1 MMPFRKLTHY
11 EVLASLGKGGMG
23 EVWKARDTRLGRD
36 VAIKTIPD
44 ELKDDE
50 ASMIRFEREARLLAS
65 LNHPNICV
73 IYDIVDYEGQPFIVM
88 EMLNGRT
95 LRELSAGSLRTDQ
108 VLRLGIQLA
117 DALEAAHAEGVVHRD
132 IKPENV
138 FVTDR
143 GKAKLLDF
151 GLAKS
156 IATKTAKA
164 QLETLS
170 EAGEGLTV
178 GGNVVGTLSYM
189 SPEQI
194 SGRTVDARTDLFAL
208 GAVLYEMT
216 TGKRAFTGATA
227 PLVYDAIL
235 NREPQAPQEHNPD
248 AHPELELIIARAL
261 EKDPELRYQRAS
273 ELRSDLETLQTETAP
288 HPRRKDKS
296 RHELVLG
303 ALLALIALVYVM
315 FNLLGSVSEAPR
327 FSELS
332 ATFTQLTS
340 LPGEELHPSLSPDGR
355 SLVYS
360 GIASGNVD
368 IYSRRVDGENVINL
382 TEDSKDYDSQ
392 PRFSPDGEF
401 IAFQSSRDGGGI
413 FVMGATGES
422 VRRITHFGFNP
433 VWSPDGNEIL
443 FAAELIDTD
452 PRKRPGDSELW
463 TVGFPSGEPKKV
475 FEGDA
480 VQPHWSPSG
489 SRIAYWAISGGQ
501 RDIWT
506 ITSSGREPV
515 AVTNDTAVDWNPVWS
530 PDGKYLYFSSD
541 RRGSMNLWRVRIDE
555 ETGRTLDEPEP
566 VTTGASGD
574 AMYLTLA
581 ADGKRL
587 AYGIRDTRANVMKV
601 EFNPSTRT
609 VVGEPVPV
617 TEGSRSVGAVE
628 VSPDGKALTF
638 HRVGVQEDLFT
649 SRSDGTGTRRLTN
662 DRYFD
667 RYARWSPDGSKISF
681 FSNRSGSYQ
690 LWTINPDGSGIH
702 QLTRE
707 PSEPVHT
714 VWSPDGS
721 RIAYTDF
728 LTGSFI
734 MSAGTAWEDQ
744 SVAVL
749 PRLTDGNEIFAAFSW
764 SPDGNWLAGFGYDE
778 TRTPDE
784 TGIYVY
790 SLESEQY
797 EKLTESG
804 SYPRWLS
811 DSRTL
816 VYADRGTI
824 YVVDRASKE
833 TQEVL
838 SSGPESMSFLPA
850 PSPDNRTLYY
860 VSRPQPEADVWLIS
874 LPD

>member
-1 MMPFRKLTHY
+1 MMPIRNLTHY
-11 EVLASLGKGGMG
+11 EIRSPLGKGGMG

-44 ELKDDE
+44 AFKDDQ
-50 ASMIRFEREARLLAS
+50 ALMTRFEHEAKLLAS
-65 LNHPNICV
+65 LNHPNICA
-73 IYDIVDYEGQPFIVM
+73 IYDIVDHEDQPFIVM
-88 EMLNGRT
+88 ELMKGRA
-95 LRELSAGSLRTDQ
+95 LRTILSAGPLRPEE

-117 DALEAAHAEGVVHRD
+117 DALDAAHAEGIIHRD
-132 IKPENV
+132 IKPENI
-138 FVTDR
+138 FVTER
-143 GKAKLLDF
+143 GQAKLLDF

-156 IATKTAKA
+156 IVAKSSAA

-170 EAGEGLTV
+170 EAGEGLTA

-194 SGRTVDARTDLFAL
+194 SGRAVDARTDIFAL

-216 TGKRAFTGATA
+216 TGKQAFGGATA

-235 NREPQAPQEHNPD
+235 NREPTPTHHNPN
-248 AHPELELIIARAL
+248 ASPEMEQIIARAI
-261 EKDPELRYQRAS
+261 EKDPELRHQRAS
-273 ELRSDLETLQTETAP
+273 DLRSDLEMLQSEIAP
-288 HPRRKDKS
+288 HPRPRDKS

-303 ALLALIALVYVM
+303 ALLALIALVYMM
-315 FNLLGSVSEAPR
+315 FNVLGSVSDRPR
-327 FSELS
+327 FSELN

-355 SLVYS
+355 SLVYA
-360 GIASGNVD
+360 GTASGNLD
-368 IYSRRVDGENVINL
+368 IYLRRVNGENVINL
-382 TEDSKDYDSQ
+382 TENSTDDDSQ
-392 PRFSPDGEF
+392 PRFSPNGGF
-401 IAFQSSRDGGGI
+401 IAFQSNRDGGGI

-422 VRRITHFGFNP
+422 VRRRTHFGFNP
-433 VWSPDGNEIL
+433 VWSPNGDEIL
-443 FAAELIDTD
+443 FGTELIDTD
-452 PRKRPGDSELW
+452 PRKRPGASELW
-463 TVGFPSGEPKKV
+463 AVGFPAGKPKKV
-475 FEGDA
+475 FDGDA

-489 SRIAYWAISGGQ
+489 ARIAYWAIRGGQ

-506 ITSSGREPV
+506 ITPSGGEPV
-515 AVTNDTAVDWNPVWS
+515 AVTQDTAVDWNPVWS

-541 RRGSMNLWRVRIDE
+541 RSGSMNLWRARIDE
-555 ETGRTLDEPEP
+555 HTGQTVGEPEP

-574 AMYLTLA
+574 AMYLTLS

-601 EFNPSTRT
+601 GFNPSTRT
-609 VVGEPVPV
+609 VVGEPAPV
-617 TEGSRSVGAVE
+617 TEGSRLIGAVE
-628 VSPDGKALTF
+628 VSPDGESLTF
-638 HRVGVQEDLFT
+638 HRVGVQEDLFI
-649 SRSDGTGTRRLTN
+649 SRSDGTRTRRLTN

-667 RYARWSPDGSKISF
+667 RYPRWSPDGSQIGF

-690 LWTINPDGSGIH
+690 LWTISPDGNGIH
-702 QLTRE
+702 QLTKD

-714 VWSPDGS
+714 VWSPDGL

-734 MSAGTAWEDQ
+734 MSARTAWEDQ
-744 SVAVL
+744 TVAVL
-749 PRLTDGNEIFAAFSW
+749 PRLTDGAEIFAAFSW
-764 SPDGNWLAGFGYDE
+764 SADGNWLAGFGYDE
-778 TRTPDE
+778 SRTPDE

-790 SLESEQY
+790 SLESGQY

-804 SYPRWLS
+804 SYPRWLT

-824 YVVDRASKE
+824 YVVDRVSKE
-833 TQEVL
+833 IQEVL
-838 SSGPESMSFLPA
+838 STGPDSMSFLPA

-860 VSRPQPEADVWLIS
+860 VSRPPPEADVWLIS